1 VRFKDIAYLC
11 RRN

>member
-1 VRFKDIAYLC
+1 LC